1 MDSNPE
7 GRKNTRFTYKT
18 HVTHED
24 IKNGVRRGAKMF
36 NYSKEGLYF
45 EADFL
50 LKPGD
55 EIYIGIED
63 SPYSSGG
70 NKYECYRA
78 LVKWRKT
85 FSDNESA
92 YKYGYGLKHYYT
104 EEDSPDD
111 SHDKIFDTKLLT
123 QLISEKLKEGREEG
137 NKRKDPRK
145 SFSQRIVFA
154 YKEKIHR
161 GLIKNISRSGA
172 FIKTRAIFPVGHN
185 LTLAFP
191 KGKKKKPLTLKG
203 KVIWSDRDGFGLEF
217 SQRL

>member
-7 GRKNTRFTYKT
+7 GRKNTRFEYKT
-18 HVTHED
+18 DIIHED
-24 IKNGVRRGAKMF
+24 IQNGARRGAKMF
-36 NYSKEGLYF
+36 NYSKDGLYF

-70 NKYECYRA
+70 NEYECYRA
-78 LVKWRKT
+78 LVMWRKT
-85 FSDNESA
+85 FTDDESA

-104 EEDSPDD
+104 EDD
-111 SHDKIFDTKLLT
+111 DNNKSHEKIFDIKLLT
-123 QLISEKLKEGREEG
+123 RLISDKLKEGIG
-137 NKRKDPRK
+137 KNNKRKDPRK

-161 GLIKNISRSGA
+161 GLIKNISRGGA
-172 FIKTRAIFPVGHN
+172 FIRTRATFPVGHN

-191 KGKKKKPLTLKG
+191 KGKKKKPLKLKG
-203 KVIWSDRDGFGLEF
+203 KVVWSDQDGFGLEF
-217 SQRL
+217 SKRL

>member
-1 MDSNPE
+1 VDSNPE
-7 GRKNTRFTYKT
+7 GRKNTRFEYKAD
-18 HVTHED
+18 VIHED
-24 IKNGVRRGAKMF
+24 IKNGARRGAKMF

-63 SPYSSGG
+63 SPYSSSG
-70 NKYECYRA
+70 NDYECYRA
-78 LVKWRKT
+78 FVKWRKT
-85 FSDNESA
+85 FSDSESA

-104 EEDSPDD
+104 EGDSLD
-111 SHDKIFDTKLLT
+111 SSYEKIFDIKLLT
-123 QLISEKLKEGREEG
+123 QLISDKLKEGMKEG

-161 GLIKNISRSGA
+161 GLIENISRSGA
-172 FIKTRAIFPVGHN
+172 FIKTRATFPVGHN

-191 KGKKKKPLTLKG
+191 KGKKKRPLKLKG
-203 KVIWSDRDGFGLEF
+203 KVVWSDQDGFGLEF
-217 SQRL
+217 SKRL